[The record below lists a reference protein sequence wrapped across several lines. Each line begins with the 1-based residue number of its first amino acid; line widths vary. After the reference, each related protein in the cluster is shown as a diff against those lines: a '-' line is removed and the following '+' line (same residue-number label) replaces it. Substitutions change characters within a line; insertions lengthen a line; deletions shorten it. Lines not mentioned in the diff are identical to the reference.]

1 MGIETALW
9 VGAAIAAASAGTSAY
24 QQKRAGD
31 RADAEGRRQA
41 QAAEQA
47 RLQQEQDFNRN
58 NQNKA
63 DISGLLQGNTPGGGI
78 GLTGGNQYLPGQ
90 LGGGGMLG
98 R

>member
-1 MGIETALW
+1 MSGYTVAVL
-9 VGAAIAAASAGTSAY
+9 AATAAASAGVNAY

-31 RADAEGRRQA
+31 RADAQGRRQA
-41 QAAEQA
+41 EAAEKA
-47 RLQQEQDFNRN
+47 RLQEEQDFNRA

-63 DISGLLQGNTPGGGI
+63 DIGSLLQGNTPAGSTA
-78 GLTGGNQYLPGQ
+78 LTGGMYNPGD

>member
-1 MGIETALW
+1 MS
-9 VGAAIAAASAGTSAY
+9 GAVSWGLAAVAAAAAGANAY

-31 RADAEGRRQA
+31 RADAQGRRQA
-41 QAAEQA
+41 EAAERA
-47 RLQQEQDFNRN
+47 RLQQEQDFNRA

-63 DISGLLQGNTPGGGI
+63 DISSLLQGNTPAGST
-78 GLTGGNQYLPGQ
+78 GLTGGTYNPGD